1 MRGPA
6 EMDFA
11 VQLVAVAVLVGCG
24 VGWSLAFRRLARRQ
38 PVLVHHPRRPSPW
51 GLIDLALA
59 ALLLT
64 AFQMVNLLVLR
75 YGYGIDAVKGW
86 EHLAS
91 RDLALVTLAEPV
103 ANLAAIAAAL
113 AVIGWR
119 TRAGC
124 RDFGIS
130 LRHLGQDVGLG
141 LAAFVMLAPPVY
153 AIQRLLVEWFP
164 YRHPLISMLQQHP
177 DTLLRAAVFFSAVVA
192 APVVE
197 EFFYR
202 VLWQGWLQ
210 EVLPRRERF
219 QQLVFGRP
227 PAPLQSPGDD
237 PMSAAMNGADH
248 RSPVTEALAI
258 VASATLFAVMHV
270 SHGPAPIPLFVLA
283 LGLGYVYARTG
294 RVLPCIVVHVLL
306 NGCSLVTLLTDL
318 REVAG

>member
-1 MRGPA
+1 
-6 EMDFA
+6 MDF
-11 VQLVAVAVLVGCG
+11 VMQLVAIAVLAGSCA
-24 VGWSLAFRRLARRQ
+24 GWGIAFRRLARRQ
-38 PVLVHHPRRPSPW
+38 RVLVHHPRRPAPW
-51 GLIDLALA
+51 GLIDLAFA

-75 YGYGIDAVKGW
+75 YGYGINTVKGW

-103 ANLAAIAAAL
+103 ANLAAVATAL
-113 AVIGWR
+113 AVIGLR

-130 LRHLGQDVGLG
+130 LQHVGRDLGLG
-141 LAAFVMLAPPVY
+141 LVAFVMLAPPVY
-153 AIQRLLVEWFP
+153 AIQWLLVLWFP
-164 YRHPLISMLQQHP
+164 YHHPLISMLQQHP
-177 DTLLRAAVFFSAVVA
+177 ETLLRTAVFFSAVVA

-210 EVLPRRERF
+210 DVLPRRERF

-227 PAPLQSPGDD
+227 AAPVQSPGDD
-237 PMSAAMNGADH
+237 PTSAHMNEAGDAQPRPPGA
-248 RSPVTEALAI
+248 EALAI
-258 VASATLFAVMHV
+258 VACSTLFAAMHV
-270 SHGPAPIPLFVLA
+270 SQWPAPIPLFVLA
-283 LGLGYVYARTG
+283 LGLGYVFARTG

-306 NGCSLVTLLTDL
+306 NGCSLAALLMDL
-318 REVAG
+318 HEIGG

>member
-1 MRGPA
+1 
-6 EMDFA
+6 MDFA
-11 VQLVAVAVLVGCG
+11 MQLVAVAVLVGCG

-38 PVLVHHPRRPSPW
+38 PVLVHHPRRPAPW

-103 ANLAAIAAAL
+103 ASLAAIATAL

-210 EVLPRRERF
+210 DVLPRRERF
-219 QQLVFGRP
+219 QQLVFGT
-227 PAPLQSPGDD
+227 PAAPVPSPGDD
-237 PMSAAMNGADH
+237 ASQAGASGAGAMPPPSRAA
-248 RSPVTEALAI
+248 EALGI
-258 VASATLFAVMHV
+258 VACSTLFAAMHV

-306 NGCSLVTLLTDL
+306 NGCSLVALLTDQ
-318 REVAG
+318 RGVAG

>member
-1 MRGPA
+1 
-6 EMDFA
+6 
-11 VQLVAVAVLVGCG
+11 
-24 VGWSLAFRRLARRQ
+24 
-38 PVLVHHPRRPSPW
+38 
-51 GLIDLALA
+51 
-59 ALLLT
+59 
-64 AFQMVNLLVLR
+64 
-75 YGYGIDAVKGW
+75 
-86 EHLAS
+86 
-91 RDLALVTLAEPV
+91 LAEPV
-103 ANLAAIAAAL
+103 ASLAAIVTAL

-130 LRHLGQDVGLG
+130 LRHTGQDLALG
-141 LAAFVMLAPPVY
+141 LMAFVMLAPPVY

-210 EVLPRRERF
+210 DVLPRRERF

-227 PAPLQSPGDD
+227 PAPITDYRSPITDY
-237 PMSAAMNGADH
+237 
-248 RSPVTEALAI
+248 RSPVTAHRSPGAEALAI
-258 VASATLFAVMHV
+258 VACSTLFAVMHV

-306 NGCSLVTLLTDL
+306 NGCSLVALLTDL
-318 REVAG
+318 PEVAG